1 MTRKIHSIKKSTPK
15 LNRRKFVSPGHITAV
30 IKKTHSSSK
39 FQKLGLH
46 QTYIQYKND
55 DDPFFQKLVV
65 LLPMIL
71 ILYKQKRAEHKLIA
85 FI

>member
-1 MTRKIHSIKKSTPK
+1 MTRKIHSIKKGTPK

-55 DDPFFQKLVV
+55 DDPLFQNLLVA

-71 ILYKQKRAEHKLIA
+71 ILYQ
-85 FI
+85 